1 MANVNSF
8 GSRVYRKWY
17 LVVLLVVAVSFIIG
31 LIFSVFL
38 DKEFTLMNVLF
49 PSLINT
55 GLIWGGSMAI
65 VVFVWNRFPW
75 ESKPLKHLVVE
86 IALIVVFLTAFVAL
100 ANLYYS
106 WLYNLSYAEGLR
118 ENQNDILITALITFL
133 IVTIHEAVFFYQQW
147 KFHFSKS
154 VKLEKDNIEA
164 RYNALKAQ
172 VNPHFLFNSLN
183 SLVSLVEDKPEAEKY
198 VLDLSEYLR
207 YMITS
212 SNRDMVPVGEELLI
226 VEKYIRLQRLRFGN
240 NFSVKVGVSEHAGSK
255 FIPVLALQMLL
266 ENCFNHN
273 VITHNNPLYIRVY
286 DERDMLVVE
295 NNYQKKTRK
304 ESTGIGLKNIE
315 GRYML
320 TGAAGIKIHNDSR
333 KFVVS
338 IPLLNKSES

>member
-1 MANVNSF
+1 MTKEKSF
-8 GSRVYRKWY
+8 GGQVYRKWY
-17 LVVLLVVAVSFIIG
+17 LIVLLMVAVSFIIG

-55 GLIWGGSMAI
+55 VLIWGGSMTI
-65 VVFVWNRFPW
+65 VVFVWNKFPW
-75 ESKPLKHLVVE
+75 ESKPLKHLIVE
-86 IALIVVFLTAFVAL
+86 IALIILFLAAFVAL

-106 WLYNLSYAEGLR
+106 WHYELNYADGLK
-118 ENQNDILITALITFL
+118 ENQSDILITVLITFL
-133 IVTIHEAVFFYQQW
+133 IVTIHEAVFFYRQW
-147 KFHFSKS
+147 KYHFSKS

-207 YMITS
+207 YTITS
-212 SNRDMVPVGEELLI
+212 GSRDLVTVGEELLI
-226 VEKYIRLQRLRFGN
+226 VEKYIRLQRQRFGD
-240 NFSVKVGVSEHAGSK
+240 NFSVDIQISEHAGSK
-255 FIPVLALQMLL
+255 YIPVLALQMLL

-273 VITHNNPLYIRVY
+273 IITHNNPLCINVY
-286 DERDMLVVE
+286 DEKAMLVVE
-295 NNYQKKTRK
+295 NNYQKKTQQG
-304 ESTGIGLKNIE
+304 STGVGLKNIE
-315 GRYML
+315 GRYIL
-320 TGAAGIKIHNDSR
+320 TGATGVKIHNDKQ

-338 IPLLNKSES
+338 IPLLNNPK

>member
-1 MANVNSF
+1 MAKVNSF
-8 GSRVYRKWY
+8 GSRIYRKRY
-17 LVVLLVVAVSFIIG
+17 LIVLLVVAVSFIIG

-38 DKEFTLMNVLF
+38 DKEFTFMNILF

-55 GLIWGGSMAI
+55 VVIWGGSMTI
-65 VVFVWNRFPW
+65 VEFVWNRFPW
-75 ESKPLKHLVVE
+75 ESKPKQHLLVE
-86 IALIVVFLTAFVAL
+86 IALIITFLTAFVAL

-106 WLYNLSYAEGLR
+106 WLYEKSYAEGLR
-118 ENQNDILITALITFL
+118 ESQYDILITVLITFL

-147 KFHFSKS
+147 KYHFSKS
-154 VKLEKDNIEA
+154 VKLEKDTIEA

-172 VNPHFLFNSLN
+172 INPHFLFNSLN

-212 SNRDMVPVGEELLI
+212 SNRDMVPVREELLV
-226 VEKYIRLQRLRFGN
+226 VEKYIRLQRQRFGN
-240 NFSVKVGVSEHAGSK
+240 NFSVEVMISEHATSK

-273 VITHNNPLYIRVY
+273 IITHSNPLYIRVY

-295 NNYQKKTRK
+295 NNYQKRTQKK
-304 ESTGIGLKNIE
+304 STGVGLKNIE

-320 TGAAGIKIHNDSR
+320 TGAAGVKIHNDGQ
-333 KFVVS
+333 KFEVS
-338 IPLLNKSES
+338 IPLLNKSE